1 MQAQIDIDVRCQG
14 WPDEARLMETIHASV
29 TAAIE
34 TAGLN
39 FPDGAELSLVFT
51 GDADMQEINRQ
62 WRGIDKPTNVLSF
75 PGDDIQPGEAA
86 GQMLGDIVF
95 ALETLEREARLEDK
109 LFDHH
114 LRHLVVH
121 GFLHLFGY
129 DHMTDEDARV
139 MENLERDALARMGIE
154 DPYAGEA

>member
-14 WPDEARLMETIHASV
+14 WPDEASLTETIHASV
-29 TAAIE
+29 TAATE
-34 TAGLN
+34 TAGLQ

-95 ALETLEREARLEDK
+95 ALETLQREARLEDK

>member
-1 MQAQIDIDVRCQG
+1 MQAQNPDDIDVRCQG
-14 WPDEARLMETIHASV
+14 WPDEPRLMETIHASV

-34 TAGLN
+34 TAGLKL
-39 FPDGAELSLVFT
+39 PDGAELKPGLPVMQT
-51 GDADMQEINRQ
+51 CNQPAMARHRQADQC
-62 WRGIDKPTNVLSF
+62 LSF
-75 PGDDIQPGEAA
+75 PGIQPGEAA

-129 DHMTDEDARV
+129 DSHD
-139 MENLERDALARMGIE
+139 
-154 DPYAGEA
+154 

>member
-14 WPDEARLMETIHASV
+14 WPDEASLTETIHASV
-29 TAAIE
+29 TAATE
-34 TAGLN
+34 TAGLQ

-95 ALETLEREARLEDK
+95 ALETLEREARLEGK